1 MKPWD
6 KLTHSDYTKYDRVFA
21 TAGRGING
29 NITEL
34 MAGIKA
40 NVILDVELDVECG
53 SALRHVWVFPTPAGE
68 MPARFTVLL
77 GLHNQSAIVE
87 LPPDLSDIWEPNV
100 PDIGFDI
107 NARTLAASQLP
118 DGVIC
123 QITETSLILV
133 GRSQKYVNFGF
144 RGISSPSSH

>member
-1 MKPWD
+1 MKPWNE
-6 KLTHSDYTKYDRVFA
+6 LSPSDYTKHDRVFA

-34 MAGIKA
+34 MVGIKA
-40 NVILDVELDVECG
+40 NITLDVEYG

-68 MPARFTVLL
+68 MPAGFTVLL

-87 LPPDLSDIWEPNV
+87 LPPDLSGIWEPNV
-100 PDIGFDI
+100 SEMGFDTHS
-107 NARTLAASQLP
+107 RTLAASQLP
-118 DGVIC
+118 DNTIC

-133 GRSQKYVNFGF
+133 GRSQKYVNSGS
-144 RGISSPSSH
+144 RDISSP